1 DRRRP
6 HLGPPD
12 LAEREGGR
20 AARRAVRLA
29 RPRPRGR
36 PLQAPAA
43 EGRRV
48 PRVPLRRPPLS
59 RLRQGRAATERR
71 RAGRLPRRRLS
82 DHAPERGAAPGDAP
96 VRALRE
102 RRGAARDP
110 LLQGLRLSPLPRPRR
125 PVRLLLPDPGQDRA
139 QAGHD
144 RGRDVRGALRGSRP
158 RHLQREAGDHL
169 LPQDHQ
175 ARARDAPRA
184 RAADAAVPARGARAV
199 LRRHRGR
206 GRADLGPAR
215 QLQGGRRG
223 PRVDERVG
231 DLAPPERHPSRAD
244 DLQRRAAAAHAAHR
258 HLRYERRL
266 PRLRHA
272 RGLVGDRRR
281 DGRRARRRDRLVPL
295 QEVLLTVKQL
305 WAPWRLEYVAAADE
319 QEGCVFCLAEAGDD
333 EDRLVVHRGERA
345 FVLLNKFPYAS
356 GHLMV
361 APKRHVGELAE
372 LDDEEAL
379 ELHLLA
385 VQGLAALAETFG
397 PQGYNLGWN
406 LGRIAGAGIVDH
418 VHVHVVPRWAGD
430 TNFMPV
436 LADVKVLPEALVET
450 RRKLAAAWPR

>member
-1 DRRRP
+1 
-6 HLGPPD
+6 
-12 LAEREGGR
+12 
-20 AARRAVRLA
+20 
-29 RPRPRGR
+29 
-36 PLQAPAA
+36 
-43 EGRRV
+43 
-48 PRVPLRRPPLS
+48 
-59 RLRQGRAATERR
+59 
-71 RAGRLPRRRLS
+71 
-82 DHAPERGAAPGDAP
+82 
-96 VRALRE
+96 
-102 RRGAARDP
+102 
-110 LLQGLRLSPLPRPRR
+110 
-125 PVRLLLPDPGQDRA
+125 
-139 QAGHD
+139 
-144 RGRDVRGALRGSRP
+144 
-158 RHLQREAGDHL
+158 
-169 LPQDHQ
+169 
-175 ARARDAPRA
+175 
-184 RAADAAVPARGARAV
+184 
-199 LRRHRGR
+199 
-206 GRADLGPAR
+206 
-215 QLQGGRRG
+215 
-223 PRVDERVG
+223 
-231 DLAPPERHPSRAD
+231 
-244 DLQRRAAAAHAAHR
+244 
-258 HLRYERRL
+258 
-266 PRLRHA
+266 
-272 RGLVGDRRR
+272 
-281 DGRRARRRDRLVPL
+281 
-295 QEVLLTVKQL
+295 VKQL